1 MLWFLRNPHIKSN
14 AAYLDASDTDT
25 NAFVLLLNFIRL
37 ANVGRTH
44 MTCPIC
50 IKSLMFL
57 CHLLNT
63 VVANARTAE
72 GNPRSGQGPFELKK
86 NPGVLS

>member
-1 MLWFLRNPHIKSN
+1 MLWCLRNPHIKSN
-14 AAYLDASDTDT
+14 AAHFDVSNTNE
-25 NAFVLLLNFIRL
+25 NAFVLFLNFIQL
-37 ANVGRTH
+37 ANIGSRH

-63 VVANARTAE
+63 MVANARTAE
-72 GNPRSGQGPFELKK
+72 GNPRSGQGSFELKK
-86 NPGVLS
+86 TLVF